1 MRDRAK
7 SNPLLTQ
14 SIEEERSRLR
24 LASYSN
30 SYTDSPIPSKQTNL
44 TKETVPQDQILSYI
58 TRQRSRLGIPTV
70 PTKCP
75 DKSEGDSFRESLVA
89 TSAPMTGIKDLQ
101 QYSRK
106 LSHHQSGSRS
116 KRDSEERAA
125 TANEFVYALRQD
137 ESIGVNPYDL
147 YIVPAQKA
155 RLKSR
160 YYTIS
165 AFGIL
170 EVGKTN
176 FLFPHLFLLLLDR
189 QEGSDRA
196 CPCVEVVMGKR
207 HAYSTASDSI
217 LQKIQV

>member
-1 MRDRAK
+1 M
-7 SNPLLTQ
+7 
-14 SIEEERSRLR
+14 
-24 LASYSN
+24 
-30 SYTDSPIPSKQTNL
+30 
-44 TKETVPQDQILSYI
+44 
-58 TRQRSRLGIPTV
+58 
-70 PTKCP
+70 
-75 DKSEGDSFRESLVA
+75 A

-116 KRDSEERAA
+116 KRDSEERTA

-176 FLFPHLFLLLLDR
+176 FFVPPFIF
-189 QEGSDRA
+189 
-196 CPCVEVVMGKR
+196 VVTR
-207 HAYSTASDSI
+207 LTRR
-217 LQKIQV
+217 VR